1 MANNNLN
8 RSRENEKD
16 SVPWFKC
23 ASLSSHRRKIGIKA
37 NILFVQTFFQL
48 PFFLFECA
56 VDVVVS
62 FFLWCG
68 SSWLTQ
74 LFLFVQIE
82 RKLNCR
88 SRLKRAL
95 SVQFAWN
102 STSLHCQNKMWCAC
116 LTNYKLDS
124 GVCVCVFEFEF
135 VPNEHKAGQ
144 INAIIANC
152 MLAGVAS
159 QI

>member
-1 MANNNLN
+1 MANNKNNLN
-8 RSRENEKD
+8 PSRTNEQV
-16 SVPWFKC
+16 SIPRFKC

-37 NILFVQTFFQL
+37 NIFFVQTFFNFH
-48 PFFLFECA
+48 FFLFECA
-56 VDVVVS
+56 VDVFVS
-62 FFLWCG
+62 FFLWCSS

-102 STSLHCQNKMWCAC
+102 STSLHCQNEMWCAC

-124 GVCVCVFEFEF
+124 GVCVCLSLSLLRMNTK
-135 VPNEHKAGQ
+135 PGKSTQLLQ
-144 INAIIANC
+144 IVC
-152 MLAGVAS
+152 
-159 QI
+159 